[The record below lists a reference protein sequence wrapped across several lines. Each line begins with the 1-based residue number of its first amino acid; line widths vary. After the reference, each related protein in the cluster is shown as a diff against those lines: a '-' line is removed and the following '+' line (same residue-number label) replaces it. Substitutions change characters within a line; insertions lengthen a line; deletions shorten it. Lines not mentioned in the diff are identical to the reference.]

1 VYPFLPVY
9 AIRVLLVD
17 EVLWGLMLTTV
28 PVTTVVF
35 SIPAGKLI
43 DKFGRKRPILISAA
57 LFALSAYLFVLG
69 GLPLLISSL
78 ALIGVGSVMSQASF
92 SSMIADLT
100 PMSDRGKVSASFNFI
115 TLMSMALGSFTG
127 GFLFEHVSP
136 RSPFYLAVL
145 LGVASLL
152 IVALLIEEPMKRE
165 R

>member
-1 VYPFLPVY
+1 
-9 AIRVLLVD
+9 VLSVD

-28 PVTTVVF
+28 PITTVAS

-43 DKFGRKRPILISAA
+43 DKIGRKRPMLIAA
-57 LFALSAYLFVLG
+57 ASFALSAYLFVRG
-69 GLPLLISSL
+69 GPPLLISSL
-78 ALIGVGSVMSQASF
+78 ALIGIGSVMSQASF
-92 SSMIADLT
+92 SSLMADLT
-100 PMSDRGKVSASFNFI
+100 PMSDRGKVNASFNFI
-115 TLMSMALGSFTG
+115 TSIAVALGSFTG

-136 RSPFYLAVL
+136 KSPFYLAVL